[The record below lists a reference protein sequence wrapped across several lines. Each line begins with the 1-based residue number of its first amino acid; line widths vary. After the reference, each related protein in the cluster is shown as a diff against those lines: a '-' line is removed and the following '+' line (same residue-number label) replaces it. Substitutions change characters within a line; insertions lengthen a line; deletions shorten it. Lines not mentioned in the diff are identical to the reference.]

1 MVRTA
6 IHKLTQGKIMT
17 RPTHDQAPLRDPQ
30 YDEAPTKMDL
40 LVGLVSKSAKS
51 EMHGSVHPISVRIPT
66 IPFTTIQAISK
77 HSGMSMNKT
86 IVSLLEAA
94 LDEMWVQL
102 AQDDQDALQQLRSE
116 FIKVFMDGNLPTES
130 VKGQL

>member
-1 MVRTA
+1 
-6 IHKLTQGKIMT
+6 MT
-17 RPTHDQAPLRDPQ
+17 NAYENIPVIDLYEEPPS
-30 YDEAPTKMDL
+30 KMDV
-40 LVGLVSKSAKS
+40 LVGLVSKSVKS

-86 IVSLLEAA
+86 IVTLLEAA
-94 LDEMWVQL
+94 LDEMWAQL
-102 AQDDQDALQQLRSE
+102 DQDDRDALSQLRSE
-116 FIKVFMDGNLPTES
+116 FIKVFMDGGVPTES

>member
-1 MVRTA
+1 
-6 IHKLTQGKIMT
+6 MT
-17 RPTHDQAPLRDPQ
+17 RPTHDQKPAWHDPD

-51 EMHGSVHPISVRIPT
+51 EGIGSVHPISVRIPT

-86 IVSLLEAA
+86 IVSLLDAA
-94 LDEMWVQL
+94 LDEMWSQL
-102 AQDDQDALQQLRSE
+102 PQDDQDAIQQLRSE
-116 FIKVFMDGNLPTES
+116 FIQSFIDSGDYPQAA
-130 VKGQL
+130 KGEV

>member
-1 MVRTA
+1 MPR
-6 IHKLTQGKIMT
+6 
-17 RPTHDQAPLRDPQ
+17 THDQAPHRDPQ

-40 LVGLVSKSAKS
+40 LVGLVAKSAKS
-51 EMHGSVHPISVRIPT
+51 ENYGSVHPISVRIPT

-102 AQDDQDALQQLRSE
+102 DQDDQDALAQLRSE
-116 FIKVFMDGNLPTES
+116 FITVFMDGGVPTES